1 MNSQQPAVSPLYHC
15 GHFETTMANL
25 ENPEYQTLI
34 LDLGDVL
41 FTWSAETRTSIPP
54 RLLKDLMNGQTWFE
68 YERGRISQDECYERV
83 GREFSVDPS
92 AVAEALKQ
100 ARESLRPNEELLAL
114 VRELKAQFHGQLRV
128 FALSN
133 ISLPDYEYVIKLPT
147 DWSIFDKV
155 FASAVLGERKPD
167 LAAYEKVL
175 AETGVDPATT
185 VFVDDK
191 TENVEAARSLG
202 IHGIVFDKQEGVFQ
216 ALRKI
221 FGDRV
226 QQIKE
231 EVSGEKQA

>member
-1 MNSQQPAVSPLYHC
+1 MTDVQTPN
-15 GHFETTMANL
+15 
-25 ENPEYQTLI
+25 YQTLI

-41 FTWSAETRTSIPP
+41 FHWSAETRTSIPP
-54 RLLKDLMNGQTWFE
+54 RLLKDIMNGPTWND
-68 YERGRISQDECYERV
+68 YERGRISQSECYERV
-83 GREFSVDPS
+83 GKEFSVDPA
-92 AVAEALKQ
+92 AVDEAFKQ
-100 ARESLRPNEELLAL
+100 ARESLHPNEDLLAL

-133 ISLPDYEYVIKLPT
+133 ISLPDYEFIIKLPT

-167 LAAYEKVL
+167 LAAYEKVV
-175 AETGVDPATT
+175 AETGIDPSTA

-191 TENVEAARSLG
+191 IENVEAARSLG

-216 ALRKI
+216 ALRKA

-226 QQIKE
+226 QAIQ
-231 EVSGEKQA
+231 EKKVEGHP

>member
-1 MNSQQPAVSPLYHC
+1 MSDTQS
-15 GHFETTMANL
+15 
-25 ENPEYQTLI
+25 PEYRTLI

-41 FTWSAETRTSIPP
+41 FTWSAETKTTIPP
-54 RLLKDLMNGQTWFE
+54 RLLKDIMNGPTWND
-68 YERGRISQDECYERV
+68 YERGRLSQAECYERV
-83 GREFSVDPS
+83 GNEFSVDPS
-92 AVAEALKQ
+92 VIDEAFKQ
-100 ARESLRPNEELLAL
+100 ARESLRPNEDLLAL

-133 ISLPDYEYVIKLPT
+133 ISLPDYEFVIKLPT

-167 LAAYEKVL
+167 LAAYEKVI
-175 AETGVDPATT
+175 AETGIDPSTA

-191 TENVEAARSLG
+191 MENVEAARSLG
-202 IHGIVFDKQEGVFQ
+202 IHGIVFDKQEGVFA

-226 QQIKE
+226 QTI
-231 EVSGEKQA
+231 QARQAEDK